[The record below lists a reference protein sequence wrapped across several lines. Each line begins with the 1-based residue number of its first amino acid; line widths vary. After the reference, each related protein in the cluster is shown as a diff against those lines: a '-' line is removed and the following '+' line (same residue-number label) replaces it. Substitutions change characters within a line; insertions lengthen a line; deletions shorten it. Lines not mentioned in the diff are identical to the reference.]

1 MVMGMNEMN
10 KRIKNPMGKRLP
22 RELTQSFGKYMVIFL
37 FIFLTIAMVS
47 GFLVADISL
56 KTAYDKSFEKYN
68 IEDGHFSSLVRI
80 DDALIEKLENKEKIE
95 VFENFYSDKETE
107 DGDTI
112 RIYKIRDKVNQA
124 EILKGEFPSSISEIA
139 IDRLYAEN
147 NDISVGNRIKIGDRT
162 YKVSGFTALSDYSA
176 LFKNNADMM
185 FDANKFGV
193 ALVIDQEFESFQLN
207 DTNFCY
213 AWTNNDSKLSESECS
228 DKAEDI
234 MNWLA
239 DNTVLTDFVKRAD
252 NQAIMFTGNDMGND
266 KAMIIA
272 MLYIVIVVMAFIFAV
287 TTSNTVEQEASVIG
301 TLRASGYTKGEL
313 IRHYVALPI
322 IVSMAAAVIG
332 NVLGYTVMKQY
343 FANLY
348 CSNYSL
354 TTYVTV
360 WSAEAFLLT
369 TIVPLVILI
378 VVNVLVIMRKLRL
391 SPIKFLRRDLSKG
404 TKKKSIRLSTKM
416 GFLSRFRMRVIFQN
430 MPSYITLFVGILF
443 ANVILLFGLMMSP
456 LLQHFKGEVLDN
468 KISNYQYILK
478 TPVSTSDNEAEKYCL
493 TKLNDK
499 ASDEEITVYGVVSDS
514 AYFDEMNIPNN
525 KNEIIVS
532 DGYMEKYGLS
542 VGGTVTLREK
552 YSGKEYNFKIA
563 DSYYYPAS
571 LAVFMNADKFRD
583 VFDKDDGYFT
593 GYFSDAEINDI
604 DDVYVASVITD
615 HDLTIIVDQLGNQA
629 ELVFPIFGGFAILL
643 YLLMIYMLSKL
654 VLEKNAKSISMVKI
668 LGYGSREINKLYL
681 TATAW
686 VVIISLLIT
695 LPISNYLMHLI
706 YNMYMLDMNGWMAY
720 YVEPVIYIEMFAIGI
735 ASYFTV
741 NLLHY
746 RNINRIPMEEAL
758 KNAE

>member
-1 MVMGMNEMN
+1 MVMGMNKMN
-10 KRIKNPMGKRLP
+10 KRIKNPMGKRLS
-22 RELTQSFGKYMVIFL
+22 RELTQSLGKYMVIFL

-47 GFLVADISL
+47 GFLVADISM

-68 IEDGHFSSLVRI
+68 IEDGHFSSLVKM
-80 DDALIEKLENKEKIE
+80 DDDLIEKLENKEKIE
-95 VFENFYSDKETE
+95 IFENFYSDKETE

-147 NDISVGNRIKIGDRT
+147 NDISVGNRIKIGDRI
-162 YKVSGFTALSDYSA
+162 YKVSGFMALSDYSA

-185 FDANKFGV
+185 FDTNKFGV

-266 KAMIIA
+266 KAMIMAI
-272 MLYIVIVVMAFIFAV
+272 LYIVIVVMAFIFAV
-287 TTSNTVEQEASVIG
+287 TTSNTIEQEASVIG

-322 IVSMAAAVIG
+322 IVSMVAAVIG
-332 NVLGYTVMKQY
+332 NLLGYTVMKDY
-343 FANLY
+343 FAGLY
-348 CSNYSL
+348 YTNYSL
-354 TTYVTV
+354 APYVTV

-369 TIVPLVILI
+369 TVVPLVILI
-378 VVNVLVIMRKLRL
+378 VVNVLVITRKLRL

-404 TKKKSIRLSTKM
+404 TKKKSIRLSTKI
-416 GFLSRFRMRVIFQN
+416 GFLSRFRLRVVFQN
-430 MPSYITLFVGILF
+430 MPSYITLFMGILF
-443 ANVILLFGLMMSP
+443 ANIILLFGLMMSP

-514 AYFDEMNIPNN
+514 AYFDEMKIPNN

-552 YSGKEYNFKIA
+552 YSGKEYNFKIT

-593 GYFSDAEINDI
+593 GYFSDRELNDI
-604 DDVYVASVITD
+604 DDVYVASVVTE
-615 HDLTIIVDQLGNQA
+615 HDLTLIADQLEDSMG
-629 ELVFPIFGGFAILL
+629 LIFPIFGGFAVLI
-643 YLLMIYMLSKL
+643 YLLIIYMLSKL

-668 LGYGSREINKLYL
+668 LGYGSREISKLYL
-681 TATAW
+681 TSTAW
-686 VVIISLLIT
+686 VVIISMLIT
-695 LPISNYLMHLI
+695 LPLSNYLMHFI
-706 YNMYMLDMNGWMAY
+706 YNMYMLDMNGWMDY
-720 YVEPVIYIEMFAIGI
+720 YVEPVIYIKMFAIGI
-735 ASYFTV
+735 VSYFTV

-746 RNINRIPMEEAL
+746 RSINRIPMEEAL